1 MITDEQLAKLTG
13 WLQEKDIPFQENVEI
28 ARLSQI
34 KAGGVFLIMVK
45 PSTEGHVKELMAELD
60 VRALPYKIIG
70 NLSNVLFRDG
80 DIRTIAIS
88 MRGLRTLSF
97 EDDGTVVVGA
107 GVMLPTLATKLVQ
120 AGYQGFAGL
129 IGVPAR
135 LGGAVYMN
143 ASCFGDATS
152 DYLEEVRCVNPGGDI
167 QAFKASEL
175 NFVWRHSAFHDRLAG
190 CVIIAAKFRPV
201 IGDKEVEAERERN
214 IKLLRRTYQENVYPN
229 LGSTYGTLNI
239 YGDLARCFIGY
250 RVVLILIKI
259 LTRITRTSLSD
270 GHHRFAAYAV
280 PLTKAYF
287 HLKGSSEIDFSKS
300 TFNCVVNRGGAK
312 ADDIIE
318 FVLRTDRA
326 INKCV
331 PLEIELLKD
340 IE

>member
-1 MITDEQLAKLTG
+1 MVSDEQLAG
-13 WLQEKDIPFQENVEI
+13 FAEWLLEKGIPFQEKVEI

-34 KAGGVFLIMVK
+34 KAGGFFRIMVK
-45 PSTEGHVKELMAELD
+45 PLTEDHVKELMRELSS
-60 VRALPYKIIG
+60 RALPYKVIG

-80 DIRTIAIS
+80 DIRTIAVS
-88 MRGLRTLSF
+88 TRGLRSLFF
-97 EDDGTVVVGA
+97 EEDGAVTVGA
-107 GVMLPTLATKLVQ
+107 GVMLPTLAAKFVQ
-120 AGYQGFAGL
+120 AGYKGFAGL
-129 IGVPAR
+129 IGVPASV
-135 LGGAVYMN
+135 GGAVFMN

-152 DYLEEVRCVNPGGDI
+152 DYLVDVRCVNKDGSV
-167 QAFKASEL
+167 QTFESLEL

-190 CVIIAAKFRPV
+190 YIIIAARFRPV
-201 IGDKEVEAERERN
+201 LGNKEVELERESN
-214 IKLLRRTYQENVYPN
+214 IKTLRRTYQENVYPN
-229 LGSTYGTLNI
+229 LGSIYGTLNI
-239 YGDLARCFIGY
+239 YGDLAKRFIGY
-250 RVVLILIKI
+250 RVGLFFVKV

-280 PLTKAYF
+280 PFTKAYF
-287 HLKGSSEIDFSKS
+287 HLKGNPAVDFSKS

-318 FVLRTDRA
+318 FVLKTDRA

>member
-1 MITDEQLAKLTG
+1 MVSDEKIENLMV
-13 WLQEKDIPFQENVEI
+13 WLLEKGLPFQENVEI

-34 KAGGVFLIMVK
+34 KAGGVFRLMAK
-45 PSTEGHVKELMAELD
+45 PSTEEHVRELIGELRA
-60 VRALPYKIIG
+60 RALPYKIIG

-88 MRGLRTLSF
+88 TRGLRMLSF
-97 EDDGTVVVGA
+97 EDDGAVVVGA

-120 AGYQGFAGL
+120 AGYKGFAGL
-129 IGVPAR
+129 LGVPAS

-152 DYLEEVRCVNPGGDI
+152 DYLEEVRCVNSAGDI
-167 QAFKASEL
+167 QIFKASEL

-190 CVIIAAKFRPV
+190 FVIIAAKFRPMM
-201 IGDKEVEAERERN
+201 GDKEVETERERN
-214 IKLLRRTYQENVYPN
+214 IRLLRRTYQENVYPN
-229 LGSTYGTLNI
+229 LGSTYATLNI
-239 YGDLARCFIGY
+239 YGDLAKCFMGY
-250 RVVLILIKI
+250 RVVLFIIRVM
-259 LTRITRTSLSD
+259 TRLTRTSLND

-287 HLKGSSEIDFSKS
+287 HLKGSSKIDFSKS

-318 FVLRTDRA
+318 FVLKADRA

-331 PLEIELLKD
+331 SLEIELLKD